1 MCDPVTATIAV
12 VGSAAGAVAA
22 RSQQK
27 KALRAQ
33 EQAQQANLRAQAK
46 LQADA
51 AKAEA
56 NARRTPNYGA
66 LFARNA
72 ERRGVSATM
81 LTGASGVSGSS
92 LALGGNTLLGG

>member
-1 MCDPVTATIAV
+1 MCDPVTAAISAGTAL
-12 VGSAAGAVAA
+12 VGGVAQ
-22 RSQQK
+22 RSQQRR
-27 KALRAQ
+27 ALRAQ
-33 EQAQQANLRAQAK
+33 EQARQANLAAQSR

-66 LFARNA
+66 MFARNA

-81 LTGASGVSGSS
+81 LTGAGGVTGST
-92 LALGGNTLLGG
+92 ALGGNTLLGG

>member
-1 MCDPVTATIAV
+1 MCDPVTATI
-12 VGSAAGAVAA
+12 SAIGAIGGGLIQN
-22 RSQQK
+22 RQQK

-33 EQAQQANLRAQAK
+33 EQAQQANLAAQSK

-51 AKAEA
+51 AKAEG
-56 NARRTPNYGA
+56 NTRRTPNYGA
-66 LFARNA
+66 MFAKNA

-81 LTGASGVSGSS
+81 LTGAGGVAGSS

>member
-1 MCDPVTATIAV
+1 MCDPVTALVSAGTAL
-12 VGSAAGAVAA
+12 VGGAMQ
-22 RSQQK
+22 RSQQR
-27 KALRAQ
+27 RAQ
-33 EQAQQANLRAQAK
+33 RAQDQAQQANLRAQAK